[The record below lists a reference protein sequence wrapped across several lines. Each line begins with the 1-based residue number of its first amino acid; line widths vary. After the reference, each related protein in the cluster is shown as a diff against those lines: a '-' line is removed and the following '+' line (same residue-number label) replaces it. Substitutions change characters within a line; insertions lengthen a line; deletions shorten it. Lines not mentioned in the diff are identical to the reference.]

1 MRKLAIVIL
10 IMLLTVTCF
19 AVTAPVYAQNT
30 NNADIHLINPV
41 SVVANGDQLYVADNV
56 TEDISVIH
64 IFDISTDNA
73 TLVAT
78 RQYQGKISRLRCY
91 DNNTYA
97 IFADRYIVI
106 DSQSTTTVNTA
117 ISDIA
122 IYINANAN
130 IPFTIRNDLIYRRES
145 NQGWNGSNM
154 AFNGNQLS
162 AIYQGELTQYQL
174 VQDQDGITVSVGQK
188 QATAYTHITVIGND
202 TAYYNGSELQFGN
215 YTIPHETDTTII
227 SVAGHNS
234 DVYMLSTS
242 NKITKYTLVDTN
254 YTKVDGYEIGSDT
267 VSQEV
272 PTFDSINSYTLVS
285 AQSYPANIIYKTT
298 ADNSI
303 ASLQEVANN
312 TSYIILG
319 YSGSANVGYYYVM
332 YNNAFGWVKKSDG
345 ATDVASDNAVAIINT
360 TLDSVASYH
369 AKLMSPNK
377 VDIYYLPLSGNSM
390 SQSMVKN
397 VIVQSATNY
406 TEVELLQLI
415 TAPDNTAW
423 YYISYVDS
431 NDTTQYGWVLTGQV
445 GQIYSSR
452 SNHNNILLDSTHPRM
467 KINASLSQDVSIYLT
482 EQMLD
487 DQQLVDSNNN
497 AIMLTSNTRVNVIT
511 YTTTSSYIQVQTN
524 GDTYYGWIDSN
535 YLIDNNDLTTG
546 TIVGLS
552 LLGGAMVI
560 AILVVLI
567 VKARKKNIQQD
578 NTITLD

>member
-41 SVVANGDQLYVADNV
+41 SIVTNGDQLYVADNV

-91 DNNTYA
+91 ANNTYA

-122 IYINANAN
+122 IYINATAN

-145 NQGWNGSNM
+145 NQGWNGNNM
-154 AFNGNQLS
+154 AFNDNQLS

-202 TAYYNGSELQFGN
+202 TAYYNGSELQFGK

-227 SVAGHNS
+227 CVAGHNS

-242 NKITKYTLVDTN
+242 NKITKYTLIDTN

-285 AQSYPANIIYKTT
+285 AQRYPANIIYKTT

-312 TSYIILG
+312 TTYIILG
-319 YSGSANVGYYYVM
+319 YNGSADSGYYYVM

-345 ATDVASDNAVAIINT
+345 ATDVAGDNAVTIVNT

-406 TEVELLQLI
+406 TEVELLQLM
-415 TAPDNTAW
+415 TAPDNTTW
-423 YYISYVDS
+423 YYISYVGS

-452 SNHNNILLDSTHPRM
+452 SNHNNILLDSTHPHM

-567 VKARKKNIQQD
+567 VKARKKNMQQD